1 VINHIFNKD
10 SNFYFYFFK
19 INKKKKK
26 NKNCFFC
33 ATSRESIYT
42 FIVYTRELLQQN
54 AKSIFTAY
62 ESDCQYNLFLST
74 F

>member
-10 SNFYFYFFK
+10 ANFNFNFFFF
-19 INKKKKK
+19 KKKKK
-26 NKNCFFC
+26 LFFC

-54 AKSIFTAY
+54 AESIFTAY